1 MAGFCNNTNKKKD
14 HDELCQ
20 YSQIHF
26 KSQKYSELATF
37 WLHISVHSITLIS
50 EYCSLWWK
58 SISVT
63 HLNSVH
69 LPDCDGIFCPK
80 LSSGDNHR
88 FFSGGDII

>member
-50 EYCSLWWK
+50 EYCSLW
-58 SISVT
+58 
-63 HLNSVH
+63 
-69 LPDCDGIFCPK
+69 
-80 LSSGDNHR
+80 
-88 FFSGGDII
+88 